1 MEIIKNFGIEPVL
14 LIAQI
19 VNFLIIAFILKKLL
33 YKPVLEVLKKR
44 KDEIKDGLKQAEES
58 KLALEKAL
66 EEEKKILK
74 KAQDQARK
82 ILDDAKNQSILTA
95 QEIEEKTR
103 AQSEKILEE
112 SRKQIEEEVK
122 MAEKRLTSNVNK
134 LSIDILKKS
143 LKETFTGKDEDML
156 IDRAVKEIVK

>member
-44 KDEIKDGLKQAEES
+44 KDVIKEGLNQAEES

-82 ILDDAKNQSILTA
+82 ILDDAKNQSSLA
-95 QEIEEKTR
+95 AMEIEEKSR

-112 SRKQIEEEVK
+112 GRKQIEEEVK
-122 MAEKRLTSNVNK
+122 IAEKRLTQNINK
-134 LSIDILKKS
+134 LSMDILEKS
-143 LKETFTGKDEDML
+143 LKETFTGKDQEKL
-156 IDRAVKEIVK
+156 IDKALKEIVK